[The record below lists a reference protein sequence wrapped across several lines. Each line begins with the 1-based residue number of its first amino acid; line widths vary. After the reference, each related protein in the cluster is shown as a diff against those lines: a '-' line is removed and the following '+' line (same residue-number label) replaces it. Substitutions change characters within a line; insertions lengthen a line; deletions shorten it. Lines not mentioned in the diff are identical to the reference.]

1 MSLKNLP
8 LDAGKLGA
16 ALCVGVEQK
25 TDNTGAVKADP
36 DGVPL
41 WVVSVAVRPEG
52 RKGALIEV
60 SVAGEPVGLVVGGY
74 VQLHNPEAFWWEIA
88 GRAGLSFRAD
98 RITPVPAPVAQDA
111 SAAAVPAEGVESPRA
126 GRAGAK

>member
-8 LDAGKLGA
+8 LDVGKLGA
-16 ALCVGVEQK
+16 ALCVSVEPK
-25 TDNTGAVKADP
+25 TDAITGVARADT

-60 SVAGEPVGLVVGGY
+60 SVSGEPKGLLVGGH
-74 VQLHNPEAFWWEIA
+74 VALHNLEAFWWEMN
-88 GRAGLSFRAD
+88 GRAGLTFRAD
-98 RITPVPAPVAQDA
+98 SITPMLAPLPAADARPPAP
-111 SAAAVPAEGVESPRA
+111 AAESPRA

>member
-1 MSLKNLP
+1 MKNLP

-16 ALCVGVEQK
+16 ALCVGVEIK
-25 TDNTGAVKADP
+25 TDPNTGAVKADP
-36 DGVPL
+36 EGVPL

-60 SVAGEPVGLVVGGY
+60 SVSGEPVGLVVGGY

-98 RITPVPAPVAQDA
+98 RVTPAPAPVAPEAATAAGSDA
-111 SAAAVPAEGVESPRA
+111 VGESPRA